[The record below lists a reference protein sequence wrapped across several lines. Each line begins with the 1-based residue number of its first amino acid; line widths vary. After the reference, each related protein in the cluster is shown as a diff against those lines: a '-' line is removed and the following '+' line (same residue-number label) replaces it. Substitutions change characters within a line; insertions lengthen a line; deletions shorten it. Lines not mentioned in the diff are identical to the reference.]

1 MTLPHAGDTFPKAF
15 GPPQDN
21 KTGQVSPDMKRVVA
35 QVRALHRLEPATND
49 HLAALRVALSVAAPS
64 LLLLAAGRTDL
75 IIYAVF
81 GALTGMY
88 GRLEPHQLRLRH
100 QGQGALVL
108 LSGVAVGVTL
118 SINHIH
124 SWWLVA
130 VEAILAGV
138 GSVYSDRVRLKPNGP
153 FFGILA
159 LGACASVPTTVPW
172 YAALLIAAA
181 SSAFS
186 ILIGFSGW
194 VRQRAWEAGATRN
207 VPSRSA
213 AGQREL
219 TVHAAR
225 YVLAVGAAGTV
236 GVLSGSGHPHWAM
249 AAAAVPLA
257 GADLPSSVR
266 RGIHRIVGTLLGL
279 VVTAVV
285 ILPGPWALAALY
297 PAFQEPVHQA
307 TVLALLVILFQFAT
321 ELFMTRHYGLA
332 MVWFTPVILLMTQ
345 LAAPTEPQVLILER
359 AVETLVGALLG
370 ILVVVAVR
378 RPGAR
383 TRTALPGLLR
393 LPRRPRH

>member
-1 MTLPHAGDTFPKAF
+1 
-15 GPPQDN
+15 
-21 KTGQVSPDMKRVVA
+21 MKRVVE
-35 QVRALHRLEPATND
+35 QVRALHRLEPATGD
-49 HLAALRVALSVAAPS
+49 HLAALRVALSVAVPS
-64 LLLLAAGRTDL
+64 LLLLVLGRTDL
-75 IIYAVF
+75 MIYAVF

-88 GRLEPHQLRLRH
+88 GRSEPHQLRLRH

-130 VEAILAGV
+130 VEATLAGV
-138 GSVYSDRVRLKPNGP
+138 GSVYADRVRLKPNGP

-159 LGACASVPTTVPW
+159 LGACASVPTVVPW
-172 YAALLIAAA
+172 YAAMFIACA
-181 SSAFS
+181 SSVFS

-194 VRQRAWEAGATRN
+194 VRRRSWEPGATRS
-207 VPSRSA
+207 VPSRSSA
-213 AGQREL
+213 RRREL
-219 TVHAAR
+219 SVHAAR
-225 YVLAVGAAGTV
+225 YVLAVGAAGTA
-236 GVLSGSGHPHWAM
+236 GVISGTGHPHWAM

-266 RGIHRIVGTLLGL
+266 RGVHRIVGTFVGL

-285 ILPGPWALAALY
+285 LLPEPWALAGLY
-297 PAFQEPVHQA
+297 PALLEPVHRA
-307 TVLALLVILFQFAT
+307 AVLALLVILFQFAT

-345 LAAPTEPQVLILER
+345 LAAPIEPGVLILER

-378 RPGAR
+378 RPGSR
-383 TRTALPGLLR
+383 TGNALPGLKGGSASLLR
-393 LPRRPRH
+393 LPGRSGH

>member
-1 MTLPHAGDTFPKAF
+1 
-15 GPPQDN
+15 
-21 KTGQVSPDMKRVVA
+21 MKRVMD

-64 LLLLAAGRTDL
+64 LVLLALGRTDL
-75 IIYAVF
+75 IIYGVF

-88 GRLEPHQLRLRH
+88 GRSEPHQLRLRH

-118 SINHIH
+118 SVNHIH

-138 GSVYSDRVRLKPNGP
+138 GSIYSDRVRLKPNGP

-159 LGACASVPTTVPW
+159 LGACASVPAAVPW
-172 YAALLIAAA
+172 HVAMFIAAA

-194 VRQRAWEAGATRN
+194 VRSRAWEPGATRK
-207 VPSRSA
+207 VPRRSA
-213 AGQREL
+213 ARRREL
-219 TVHAAR
+219 VVHAAR

-236 GVLSGSGHPHWAM
+236 GVISGSGHPHWAM

-266 RGIHRIVGTLLGL
+266 RGVHRIVGTLIGL
-279 VVTAVV
+279 AVTAVV
-285 ILPGPWALAALY
+285 LLPEPWALPGLY
-297 PAFQEPVHQA
+297 PAFQEPVHRTA
-307 TVLALLVILFQFAT
+307 VLALLVILFQFAT

-345 LAAPTEPQVLILER
+345 LASPTEPRVLILER

-370 ILVVVAVR
+370 ILVVLAVR

-383 TRTALPGLLR
+383 TRPAALAGRTLFR
-393 LPRRPRH
+393 FPRRPGH

>member
-1 MTLPHAGDTFPKAF
+1 ME
-15 GPPQDN
+15 
-21 KTGQVSPDMKRVVA
+21 RVVE

-49 HLAALRVALSVAAPS
+49 HLAAVRVALSVAVPS
-64 LLLLAAGRTDL
+64 LFLLALGRTDL

-88 GRLEPHQLRLRH
+88 GRSEPHQLRLRH

-108 LSGVAVGVTL
+108 LSGVAVGVAL
-118 SINHIH
+118 SVNHVH

-130 VEAILAGV
+130 VEATLAGV
-138 GSVYSDRVRLKPNGP
+138 GSIYSDRVRLKPNGP

-159 LGACASVPTTVPW
+159 LGACASAPAAVPW
-172 YAALLIAAA
+172 YVAVAIAAA
-181 SSAFS
+181 SSVFS
-186 ILIGFSGW
+186 ILVGFSGW
-194 VRQRAWEAGATRN
+194 VRRRAWEPGATRK
-207 VPSRSA
+207 VPRRSA
-213 AGQREL
+213 ARRREL
-219 TVHAAR
+219 MLHAAR

-236 GVLSGSGHPHWAM
+236 GVISGSGHPHWAM
-249 AAAAVPLA
+249 ASAAVPLA

-266 RGIHRIVGTLLGL
+266 RGVHRIVGTLIGL
-279 VVTAVV
+279 AVTAVV
-285 ILPGPWALAALY
+285 LLPGPWRLPALY
-297 PAFQEPVHQA
+297 PAWQEPGNHAV
-307 TVLALLVILFQFAT
+307 VLALLVILFQFAT

-345 LAAPTEPQVLILER
+345 LAAPIEPRVLILER

-378 RPGAR
+378 RPGSRRRPAV
-383 TRTALPGLLR
+383 PGQGPLLR

>member
-1 MTLPHAGDTFPKAF
+1 ME
-15 GPPQDN
+15 
-21 KTGQVSPDMKRVVA
+21 RVVE

-49 HLAALRVALSVAAPS
+49 HLAAVRVALSVAVPS
-64 LLLLAAGRTDL
+64 LFLLALGRTDL

-88 GRLEPHQLRLRH
+88 GRAEPHQLRLRH

-108 LSGVAVGVTL
+108 LSGVAVGVAL
-118 SINHIH
+118 SVNHVH

-130 VEAILAGV
+130 VEATLAGV
-138 GSVYSDRVRLKPNGP
+138 GSIYSDRVRLKPNGP

-159 LGACASVPTTVPW
+159 LGACASVPAAVPW
-172 YAALLIAAA
+172 YMAMAIAAA
-181 SSAFS
+181 SSVFS
-186 ILIGFSGW
+186 ILVGFSGW
-194 VRQRAWEAGATRN
+194 MRRRAWDPGATRK
-207 VPSRSA
+207 VPRRSA
-213 AGQREL
+213 ARRREL
-219 TVHAAR
+219 VVHAAR

-236 GVLSGSGHPHWAM
+236 GVISGSGHPHWAM

-266 RGIHRIVGTLLGL
+266 RGVHRIVGTLIGL
-279 VVTAVV
+279 AVTAVV
-285 ILPGPWALAALY
+285 LLPGPWSLPAVY
-297 PAFQEPVHQA
+297 PALQEPGHHAV
-307 TVLALLVILFQFAT
+307 VLALLVILFQFTT

-345 LAAPTEPQVLILER
+345 LAAPIEPRVLILER

-378 RPGAR
+378 RPGSRGRPAF
-383 TRTALPGLLR
+383 PGQWPLLG

>member
-1 MTLPHAGDTFPKAF
+1 MTPAGAGDTFPKAP
-15 GPPQDN
+15 GPLQDN
-21 KTGQVSPDMKRVVA
+21 RTGQVGKMKRVME
-35 QVRALHRLEPATND
+35 QVRALHRLEPANND
-49 HLAALRVALSVAAPS
+49 HLAALRVALSVAVPS

-75 IIYAVF
+75 MIYAVF

-88 GRLEPHQLRLRH
+88 GRSEPHQLRLRH
-100 QGQGALVL
+100 QGQAALVL
-108 LSGVAVGVTL
+108 LTGVAVGVTL

-130 VEAILAGV
+130 VEATLAGV
-138 GSVYSDRVRLKPNGP
+138 GSVYSDRVHLKPNGP

-172 YAALLIAAA
+172 YAAILIAGG
-181 SSAFS
+181 SALFS

-194 VRQRAWEAGATRN
+194 MRRRAWKPGATRS
-207 VPSRSA
+207 VPARSS
-213 AGQREL
+213 AGRREL
-219 TVHAAR
+219 AVHAAR

-236 GVLSGSGHPHWAM
+236 GVISGSGHPHWAM

-266 RGIHRIVGTLLGL
+266 RGVHRIVGTFLGL
-279 VVTAVV
+279 AVTAVV

-297 PAFQEPVHQA
+297 PAFEEPAHHA

-345 LAAPTEPQVLILER
+345 LAFPAEPQVLILER

-383 TRTALPGLLR
+383 TPAAFPALLR
-393 LPRRPRH
+393 FPRRPRH